1 MINDETIDE
10 DTGFLMPSA
19 KNFDV
24 LNLFSLKNTTTIIT
38 GSANGIGRVAAIACG
53 KAGGKIAITDKD
65 FKSAKILEKELID
78 AGIEAKAW
86 ELDITNEENI
96 ITVFRETASYFGS
109 IDILINNAGTANRSP
124 AEEMKTEDFENI
136 IKLNLTSAF
145 ICCRTAA
152 NYMLKNKKGS
162 IINIS
167 SIMGVTGGG
176 PAPNSPYHASKGGLV
191 NLTRSLA
198 NEWGSRGIRVNS
210 IGPTYTKTRLVKQL
224 NADKEKLNHIIE
236 RTPLKRLAEVSEM
249 AGGILYLASDAS
261 SIVTGHT
268 LMLDG
273 GWSAI

>member
-1 MINDETIDE
+1 MKNNEIIDE
-10 DTGFLMPSA
+10 ISGFTMPSA
-19 KNFDV
+19 SKFDV
-24 LNLFSLKNTTTIIT
+24 FELFSLKNRTVVIT
-38 GSANGIGRVAAIACG
+38 GSAQGIGRVAAIACG
-53 KAGGKIAITDKD
+53 KAGGNIAITDKD
-65 FKSAKILEKELID
+65 FKSAKKLENELRD
-78 AGIEAKAW
+78 TGIKAKAW
-86 ELDITNEENI
+86 ELDVIIENKI
-96 ITVFRETASYFGS
+96 IEVFDNIFSHFGS
-109 IDILINNAGTANRSP
+109 LDVLINNAGTANRNP

-152 NYMLKNKKGS
+152 KYMLKNKKGS

-236 RTPLKRLAEVSEM
+236 RTPLRRLAEVSEM
-249 AGGILYLASDAS
+249 AGGILYLASNAS